1 MLGCCSSGV
10 RPIPSAGAGLRV
22 ANGSTPGANSIRPV
36 KKEAIPIITAVAQ
49 GTSSRSLLRV
59 TYRAAPAA
67 IESTQAQSSSEP
79 SWLDH
84 IAASL

>member
-1 MLGCCSSGV
+1 MLGWRSSGF
-10 RPIPSAGAGLRV
+10 RPTPSAGTGLRR
-22 ANGSTPGANSIRPV
+22 ANGFASNSIRPV
-36 KKEAIPIITAVAQ
+36 KKAPRPISTAVAQ

-59 TYRAAPAA
+59 ANRTADEA

>member
-1 MLGCCSSGV
+1 M
-10 RPIPSAGAGLRV
+10 AAKGLT
-22 ANGSTPGANSIRPV
+22 SGANSISPV
-36 KKEAIPIITAVAQ
+36 KKAAMPIITAVAQ
-49 GTSSRSLLRV
+49 GTISRSLLRV
-59 TYRAAPAA
+59 ASSDRLAT